1 MTPIAAPAPAP
12 KAPSAAPNADQRD
25 DRFAALVGDG
35 GADAPTPSAPTVQD
49 AAKPA
54 PAAKPTPATA
64 TQTTAAA
71 TLAAL
76 IAAANGEAAP
86 APADATVAP
95 EAKPEGDTPA
105 DPKAEAKPADKDTP
119 APAAGSAPTLPIT
132 APVLAATPTPLAPA
146 PHVAAPTAKT
156 APKDEKVA
164 TTTATDA
171 KATHATPAPA
181 EAPPAKAE
189 TAPAGDFKAAL
200 DPAIAP
206 AQPHTAAAHLPAPD
220 APVVSVR
227 PGQLAADTGIQ
238 IARQIN
244 AGENEFLLRLNPAE
258 HGHIQIHMRFAE
270 DGALRAVISAD
281 SATVLDMLRKDSGDL
296 GRALGHAGVRTDAQ
310 SFSFGS
316 QGQPDGGQ
324 RQPRGTP
331 QGSGQ
336 SWNHTASDQTEDTP
350 LPRFRPLH
358 GGLGVLDRLA

>member
-12 KAPSAAPNADQRD
+12 KAPPAPPKAADRD
-25 DRFAALVGDG
+25 DRFAALVDDSDD
-35 GADAPTPSAPTVQD
+35 APQAKDAPAPKDAPTT
-49 AAKPA
+49 KPA
-54 PAAKPTPATA
+54 PA
-64 TQTTAAA
+64 TTAAA
-71 TLAAL
+71 TSLAAV
-76 IAAANGEAAP
+76 IAAANGEATP
-86 APADATVAP
+86 APAADAPAAP
-95 EAKPEGDTPA
+95 EAKPEGEAPA
-105 DPKAEAKPADKDTP
+105 DLKAEAKPADEDAPTP
-119 APAAGSAPTLPIT
+119 PPAAALPIA

-146 PHVAAPTAKT
+146 PHVSAPTTKA

-189 TAPAGDFKAAL
+189 TAPTGDFKAAL
-200 DPAIAP
+200 DATITP
-206 AQPHTAAAHLPAPD
+206 AQPNAATAHMPD
-220 APVVSVR
+220 APVVTVR
-227 PGQLAADTGIQ
+227 PGQMAADAGIQ

-244 AGENEFLLRLNPAE
+244 AGQNEFLLRLNPAE

-296 GRALGHAGVRTDAQ
+296 TRALGDAGVRTDAQ

-316 QGQPDGGQ
+316 QGQDGQ
-324 RQPRGTP
+324 RNPRGTP
-331 QGSGQ
+331 QGSAQG
-336 SWNHTASDQTEDTP
+336 WNQTATDQTEDTP
-350 LPRFRPLH
+350 LTRFRPLH